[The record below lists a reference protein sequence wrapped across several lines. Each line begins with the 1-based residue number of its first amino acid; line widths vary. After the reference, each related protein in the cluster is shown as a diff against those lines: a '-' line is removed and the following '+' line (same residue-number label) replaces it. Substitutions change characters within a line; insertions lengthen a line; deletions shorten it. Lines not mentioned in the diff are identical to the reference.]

1 MHFEKENSAFSNS
14 VLKMHIIYAITQV
27 SQGILSMIVATASKL
42 INAVEQLAVDYCP
55 ILELANQC

>member
-27 SQGILSMIVATASKL
+27 SQGILSMIVATASKV
-42 INAVEQLAVDYCP
+42 INAVEQLAVD
-55 ILELANQC
+55 